1 MFSSPDKTPGFDHRL
16 AEILAHPVRSGFL
29 KLLAERSPLIAT
41 DALNH
46 LQNED
51 LLLSMVTYHVAVLH
65 RFGLVE
71 AVGLPDPQ
79 RGLAFRTTPAGEVA
93 LVALGYPPGESRD

>member
-29 KLLAERSPLIAT
+29 KLLTEQSPLTAAE
-41 DALNH
+41 ALNH

-51 LLLSMVTYHVAVLH
+51 LLLSMVTYHVGVLH
-65 RFGLVE
+65 RFGLIE
-71 AVGLPDPQ
+71 AIGPPDPK
-79 RGLAFRTTPAGEVA
+79 RGLSFRTTPAGEVA
-93 LVALGYPPGESRD
+93 LVALGYPPGENKG

>member
-29 KLLAERSPLIAT
+29 KLLVERSSVTAA

-46 LQNED
+46 LQNGD
-51 LLLSMVTYHVAVLH
+51 LLLSMVTYHVGVLH

-71 AVGLPDPQ
+71 AMGLPDLKG
-79 RGLAFRTTPAGEVA
+79 GLAFRTTPAGEVA
-93 LVALGYPPGESRD
+93 LLALGYPPGKGRD